1 MHRSSNLAIL
11 VVAVILGGFA
21 AFLAR
26 SWLQSHSTGTE
37 AQKTVPILVATDTL
51 AFGAPIGAKDV
62 REIDWPA
69 QSSPEGAF
77 ANFAELTKNGRRITL
92 SPFVRDEPIISSK
105 VSAPDQRASLSAV
118 IEKGKRA
125 VTVAVDD
132 VRGVAG
138 FIFPGDFVDVALTRT
153 DNSAGPQ
160 NFSAVILQ
168 HVKVLAIDQMAGQRQ
183 EHPTVAKAVTVE
195 VDPDQALRIL
205 LAANVGKLSL
215 ILRQPAEVALGPDAK
230 VTDRDLFGTDEAQA
244 SANPSPPAVQP
255 VAFQP
260 DPPPAA
266 PPPPSRP
273 PRRPRPPPP
282 PPPPPK
288 RPLGKSP
295 SFGRSRANSTKCP
308 KRSNDGI
315 RRVESANTTLPTP
328 TVEPKGTDG
337 RNAALGLDRDA
348 RDRRRRRDRCRS
360 RASCG
365 SRVGAQE
372 RPVPCGDRAS
382 ERHEGDAQ
390 QIAYALFFRP
400 VLDRGDRRA
409 GNRRRFSD
417 DGFDALRSGQKSR
430 RDQHFRIRSA
440 AAPGV
445 GDRPRCDP

>member
-1 MHRSSNLAIL
+1 MHRSMNLAIL

-37 AQKTVPILVATDTL
+37 AQKTVPILVATDAL

-138 FIFPGDFVDVALTRT
+138 FIFPGDFVDVVLTRT
-153 DNSAGPQ
+153 DNSNGPQ

-195 VDPDQALRIL
+195 VDPEQALRIL

-215 ILRQPAEVALGPDAK
+215 ILRQPSEVALAPEAK
-230 VTDRDLFGTDEAQA
+230 ITDRDLFGADEATA
-244 SANPSPPAVQP
+244 AVPAVQAQP
-255 VAFQP
+255 AAFQP
-260 DPPPAA
+260 DPPPGGLPPGGATLPAA
-266 PPPPSRP
+266 I
-273 PRRPRPPPP
+273 PPPP
-282 PPPPPK
+282 PDTNTRK
-288 RPLGKSP
+288 ITVFRSVKSEQY
-295 SFGRSRANSTKCP
+295 
-308 KRSNDGI
+308 D
-315 RRVESANTTLPTP
+315 
-328 TVEPKGTDG
+328 
-337 RNAALGLDRDA
+337 
-348 RDRRRRRDRCRS
+348 
-360 RASCG
+360 
-365 SRVGAQE
+365 
-372 RPVPCGDRAS
+372 VP
-382 ERHEGDAQ
+382 EELQ
-390 QIAYALFFRP
+390 
-400 VLDRGDRRA
+400 
-409 GNRRRFSD
+409 
-417 DGFDALRSGQKSR
+417 
-430 RDQHFRIRSA
+430 
-440 AAPGV
+440 
-445 GDRPRCDP
+445 